1 MGRQFFWHSL
11 VITNERGVRADKQN
25 MNIHEY
31 SFPFY
36 SNRFYSILFQC
47 IHIIPYYSICFH
59 IIPYVSI
66 LFHIIPYYSVVSC
79 VLPVTLCNAFKP
91 AVWVAVQM
99 MSSQVTSAFSSKT
112 QQRRWHGEGK
122 WLGMPESPTST
133 IESVTSTIGLLPTTV
148 SDSIVILGV
157 PMQRIADS
165 IGMVGWVGMDQ
176 HGLGCSLNAFGGFW
190 CTACRLKYCFR
201 MFQKNRSLEFDAP
214 RILNGLCGSP

>member
-1 MGRQFFWHSL
+1 MF
-11 VITNERGVRADKQN
+11 
-25 MNIHEY
+25 
-31 SFPFY
+31 
-36 SNRFYSILFQC
+36 
-47 IHIIPYYSICFH
+47 PYYSIC
-59 IIPYVSI
+59 
-66 LFHIIPYYSVVSC
+66 FHIIPYYSVVSC

-99 MSSQVTSAFSSKT
+99 MSSQVTGAFSSKT